1 MTTTQ
6 NPFADLTTFAY
17 QSQSV
22 ASEALET
29 WLGIAESVTKSA
41 GSQTKNFRQIVH
53 GMFDLIDQ
61 AFTVEREVAKYLTIA
76 SRVSATAADSFRE
89 LTDIT
94 LATVEAVA
102 TAAGRMH

>member
-6 NPFADLTTFAY
+6 NPFADLTSFAY
-17 QSQSV
+17 QGQSV
-22 ASEALET
+22 AAEALEPL
-29 WLGIAESVTKSA
+29 LGIAESMTRSA

-53 GMFDLIDQ
+53 GMFDLVDQ

-76 SRVSATAADSFRE
+76 SRVHATAADSYRE

-94 LATVEAVA
+94 LATVEAVVA
-102 TAAGRMH
+102 AAGRER